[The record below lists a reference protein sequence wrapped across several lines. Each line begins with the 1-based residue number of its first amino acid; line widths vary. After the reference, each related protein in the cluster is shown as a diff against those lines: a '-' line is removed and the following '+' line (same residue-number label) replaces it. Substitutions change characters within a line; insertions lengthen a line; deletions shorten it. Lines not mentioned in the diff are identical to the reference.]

1 MNVVRGRLGLTAA
14 LGRRPHRAAVA
25 IGNFDGVHRGHQALL
40 STARHAAGQ
49 AAGQAAEH
57 GGEVIAFTFD
67 PHPAR
72 LFAPSLS
79 PPLIVSLQRRIE
91 LLGAAGADIVVV
103 EPFTAEFA
111 AMEAE
116 AFVHEV
122 LARDLGA
129 AHVVIGYDFSFGK
142 GRRGN
147 TAMMES
153 LAHQAGL
160 EATVVK
166 RVAVHGITCSS
177 TRIREFVLEGQVE
190 GAEVL
195 LGRPYEMSGQVVAGA
210 ARGRALGYP
219 TANLRLDTDLRPRP
233 GIYAARARLLP
244 ARTPDA
250 TRSAGAPVGNE
261 GLPEGVWTAAL
272 SVGTNPTFAGDGAL
286 TVEAHLLDFS
296 GDLYGRFVRLEVLQR
311 LRDERRF
318 ESVEALVEQIADD
331 VGRTRAIVDAA
342 APPKGL

>member
-1 MNVVRGRLGLTAA
+1 MNVVRGRLGLGAA
-14 LGRRPHRAAVA
+14 LGGRRPVRAAVA

-40 STARHAAGQ
+40 AAARHAVGPD
-49 AAGQAAEH
+49 
-57 GGEVIAFTFD
+57 GEVIAFTFD

-72 LFAPSLS
+72 LFAPSLT
-79 PPLIVSLQRRIE
+79 PPLIVSLPRRIE

-103 EPFTAEFA
+103 EPFTPAFA

-116 AFVHEV
+116 PFVREV
-122 LARDLGA
+122 IFRDLYA
-129 AHVVIGYDFSFGK
+129 THVVVGYDFSFGK

-147 TAMMES
+147 TESMES
-153 LAHQAGL
+153 LARELGIGS
-160 EATVVK
+160 TVVR

-195 LGRPYEMSGQVVAGA
+195 LGRPYELSGVVVRGA
-210 ARGRALGYP
+210 ARGRAIGYP
-219 TANLRLDTDLRPRP
+219 TANLSIDTDLRPKP

-244 ARTPDA
+244 DEGDAAAATPA
-250 TRSAGAPVGNE
+250 PAAGGEAAKPGSTS
-261 GLPEGVWTAAL
+261 GALAAGMTWTAAL
-272 SVGTNPTFAGDGAL
+272 SVGTNPTFASDGSV

-296 GDLYGRFVRLEVLQR
+296 GDLYGRRLRLELAAR

-318 ESVEALVEQIADD
+318 ESVEALVAQIADD
-331 VGRTRAIVDAA
+331 VARTRAIV
-342 APPKGL
+342 GEST